1 METCVYVIV
10 VEEKK
15 VLKSR
20 TNRGN
25 KQLVIFT
32 LVYSRNSRTNNSF
45 FSSKSNNLQAKPE
58 NMRLRHRLTRFVYA

>member
-1 METCVYVIV
+1 METCVYVTV

-58 NMRLRHRLTRFVYA
+58 NMRLRHHLTRFVYA